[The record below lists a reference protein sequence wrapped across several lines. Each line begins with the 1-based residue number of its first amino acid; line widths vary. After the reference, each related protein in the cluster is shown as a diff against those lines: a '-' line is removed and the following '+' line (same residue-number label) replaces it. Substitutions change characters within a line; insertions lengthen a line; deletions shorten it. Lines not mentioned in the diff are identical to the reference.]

1 MYVPERNVCNFVIF
15 TKKNHIL
22 SISTSRTRDFP
33 YRQLIFDG
41 KKTTNI
47 CSNSQNESQDLGH
60 P

>member
-1 MYVPERNVCNFVIF
+1 MFLDVTSAILCYSQKN
-15 TKKNHIL
+15 NHIL
-22 SISTSRTRDFP
+22 SISLSRTHDFP

-47 CSNSQNESQDLGH
+47 CSITQNESQDLGH